1 MRLLSLPIELSFLL
15 ALSLAIAIWQR
26 QSSTRGRRTF
36 VLLCLAVC
44 TVALAEWLVVRGFAN
59 ERIGDRIKYAGTLAL
74 APLWLGF
81 CAQVAGLEL
90 ARRVPWFP
98 LLLLTPAACVY
109 PLLWSSSYGSLF
121 AVTLVDLPD
130 LHGPLWHV
138 VITYHQILCVIGCI
152 ILAFSAMRF
161 RDARRALRALVVA
174 LVPLGALAGGIM
186 HRHGVLAWPYDITP
200 VLLGAGLLIMRD
212 ALLGSGLLD
221 PLPFPQRELLRQ
233 LPIGVVLT
241 DRTGTIELINGAAA
255 RALGVTQADAL
266 GSDAETLLAS
276 ARTGDVEGHV
286 VERGGRPAG
295 RLLVFD
301 PSPRELRGML

>member
-44 TVALAEWLVVRGFAN
+44 TVALGEWLVVRGFAN
-59 ERIGDRIKYAGTLAL
+59 EVIGDRIKYAGSLAL
-74 APLWLGF
+74 APLWIGF

-109 PLLWSSSYGSLF
+109 PLLWSSSYGTLF
-121 AVTLVDLPD
+121 AVTVIGADD
-130 LHGPLWHV
+130 LHGPLWNV
-138 VITYHQILCVIGCI
+138 VIAYHQVLCVTGCL
-152 ILAFSAMRF
+152 ILAFAAMRF
-161 RDARRALRALVVA
+161 RDKRRALRALVVA
-174 LVPLGALAGGIM
+174 LVPLGALAGGVM
-186 HRHGVLAWPYDITP
+186 HRNGMLVWPYDVTP
-200 VLLGAGLLIMRD
+200 VLLGLGLLIMRD

-255 RALGVTQADAL
+255 RALGVTPSDAL
-266 GSDAETLLAS
+266 GSDAQKLLAS
-276 ARTGDVEGHV
+276 ARAGDVEDHV

-295 RLLVFD
+295 RMLIFE
-301 PSPRELRGML
+301 PSARPAA

>member
-1 MRLLSLPIELSFLL
+1 MRLLSLPLELSFLL

-44 TVALAEWLVVRGFAN
+44 AVALAEWLVVRGVVT

-98 LLLLTPAACVY
+98 LLLLTPAATVY

-121 AVTLVDLPD
+121 AVTVVGADD

-138 VITYHQILCVIGCI
+138 VIAYHQVLCITGCT
-152 ILAFSAMRF
+152 ILATSAARI
-161 RDARRALRALVVA
+161 RDVRRALRSLLVA
-174 LVPLGALAGGIM
+174 LVPLAAMAGGVM
-186 HRHGVLAWPYDITP
+186 HRHGMLAWPYDLTP

-241 DRTGTIELINGAAA
+241 DRTGTVELINGAAA
-255 RALGVTQADAL
+255 RALGVAPADAL
-266 GSDAETLLAS
+266 GRDAGSLLAS
-276 ARTGDVEGHV
+276 ARTGEVEDHV

-295 RLLVFD
+295 RLLVFE
-301 PSPRELRGML
+301 PNRGDF